1 MKVKVFNQ
9 SNHPLPAYKTDGAC
23 GMDLQANLKEPMILE
38 PLDRAMV
45 PTGLFFEIPEG
56 VEGQVRARSGL
67 SLKKGLTTVNGIGTI
82 DSDYRGELNVL
93 LINLSKE
100 NVTIED
106 GDRIAQI
113 VFMRYETAQWEEVEE
128 QNQLSKTDRGEGGFG
143 HTGVR

>member
-9 SNHPLPAYKTDGAC
+9 SNHPLPAYKTNGAC
-23 GMDLQANLKEPMILE
+23 GMDLQASLKEPMTLA
-38 PLDRAMV
+38 PLDRVMV
-45 PTGLFFEIPEG
+45 PTGLFFEIPKG

-100 NVTIED
+100 DVTIED

-113 VFMRYETAQWEEVEE
+113 VFTRYETCQWEEVKKPED
-128 QNQLSKTDRGEGGFG
+128 LSKTVRGDGGFG